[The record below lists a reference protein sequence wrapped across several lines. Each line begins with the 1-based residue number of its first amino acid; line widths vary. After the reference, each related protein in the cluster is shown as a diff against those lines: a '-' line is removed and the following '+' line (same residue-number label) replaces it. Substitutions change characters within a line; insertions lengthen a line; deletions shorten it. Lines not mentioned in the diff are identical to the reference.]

1 MNIEKYKAQN
11 NLTTND
17 IIEIVKPEFPRFNKQ
32 QVTMVS
38 KGTYGVTLAPQAV
51 RILNKAHPPKKEKR
65 VRGNRITVW
74 MNDLLYAMLL
84 SRCDETGL
92 TRQDVA
98 EMAIYTFLRSEAR
111 VLQPHELNS
120 KLDSQSKE
128 RTEL

>member
-1 MNIEKYKAQN
+1 MNLEKYKAIN

-17 IIEIVKPEFPRFNKQ
+17 IIEMVRPEFPRFNKQ

-74 MNDLLYAMLL
+74 MSDLLYAMLL

-98 EMAIYTFLRSEAR
+98 EMAIYTYLKPEARRSEPR
-111 VLQPHELNS
+111 ELNS
-120 KLDSQSKE
+120 
-128 RTEL
+128 

>member
-1 MNIEKYKAQN
+1 MNLEKYKAIN

-17 IIEIVKPEFPRFNKQ
+17 IVEMLYPEFPRFRKNH
-32 QVTMVS
+32 VSMVS

-74 MNDLLYAMLL
+74 MNDYLYAMLL

-98 EMAIYTFLRSEAR
+98 EMAIYTYLRSEAR
-111 VLQPHELNS
+111 RSEPHKLNS
-120 KLDSQSKE
+120 KLRNQLKE

>member
-1 MNIEKYKAQN
+1 MNLEKYKAQN
-11 NLTTND
+11 ELTTAD
-17 IIEIVKPEFPRFNKQ
+17 VVELIKPEFPKFGKT
-32 QVTMVS
+32 QVSMVS

-74 MNDLLYAMLL
+74 MNDFLYAMLL

-98 EMAIYTFLRSEAR
+98 EMAIYTYLKPEAR
-111 VLQPHELNS
+111 TAQPHELNS
-120 KLDSQSKE
+120 KLRNQLKE